1 MTVLAA
7 DTRQAPATAV
17 VVGDLIDALL
27 SDELVTI
34 APSPG
39 CTGGAERWVE
49 VPVGGGRWLGFRARP
64 AVFPQRWRFGRGPV
78 VVRDAAGNVS
88 GPLDAADV
96 VRALARPA
104 WAALDLVAADLG
116 EAPAAVREAAQ
127 AAPAVAAAVGDRVPD
142 LRTGERLAYLTDR
155 PFHPLG
161 RHKRGWTGADAAQW
175 GPHARRPFG
184 LAWWAVPRDLLT
196 TDAPETGPGL
206 AGFAELTDVLGAEE
220 RERLAAALQ
229 RAGVPG
235 GDHLAV
241 PVHPWQARR
250 LTESGR
256 VPDGVVPVAGDLG
269 GFWAT
274 ASLRTVVPVH
284 RSDLHLK
291 LPMGIAALGAGRQ
304 LPVRYLRNGDRAQ
317 DLLAAVAAHPALG
330 GRVHVCDESRWWT
343 AAAGELGAQLRRFPP
358 ALATATGTGTHGDPG
373 TTLVPLGAFAA
384 TVGGLLGPDPEA
396 TLTALTREVVRLGT
410 ISLAHGI
417 MPELHGQNVMVALRT
432 SDRSVAGLV
441 LRDHDAVRIHPPW
454 LRDAGWADP
463 DYVVDGRTPN
473 TLVAATPEALFG
485 WFQMLGV
492 HLGLYPVVRAAAAAG
507 ARGSAA
513 GDERYGWRVLA
524 GAAAAALDELD
535 ADPGTATSTS
545 TTGTGTSADGAVRV
559 RRATAVARRQLL
571 HAGSWPVK
579 RVLGPLLERGHTCGT
594 SMPSAVGAAP
604 NPLLGCAR

>member
-1 MTVLAA
+1 MPVLA
-7 DTRQAPATAV
+7 DTRQDPATAV

-88 GPLDAADV
+88 GPLDAVDV
-96 VRALARPA
+96 VRALARPT
-104 WAALDLVAADLG
+104 WAALDLVAADLRD
-116 EAPAAVREAAQ
+116 APAAGRQAAE
-127 AAPAVAAAVGDRVPD
+127 AAPAVAAAVGERGPD
-142 LRTGERLAYLTDR
+142 LRAGERLAALADR

-161 RHKRGWTGADAAQW
+161 RHKRGWSGADAAQW
-175 GPHARRPFG
+175 GPHSRRPFG

-196 TDAPETGPGL
+196 TGAPEAGTGPEAGTDL
-206 AGFAELTDVLGAEE
+206 ADLADVLGAEE

-229 RAGVPG
+229 RAGVAG
-235 GDHLAV
+235 GDRLAV
-241 PVHPWQARR
+241 PVHPWQARH
-250 LTESGR
+250 LTDAGR
-256 VPDGVVPVAGDLG
+256 RPDGVVPVADDLG

-291 LPMGIAALGAGRQ
+291 LAIGIAALGAGRQ

-317 DLLAAVAAHPALG
+317 GLLAAVAAHPALG

-343 AAAGELGAQLRRFPP
+343 AAGGELGAQLRRFPP
-358 ALATATGTGTHGDPG
+358 ALAPATLGDPDL
-373 TTLVPLGAFAA
+373 TLAPLGAFGA
-384 TVGGLLGPDPEA
+384 TVGGLLGPDPLA
-396 TLTALTREVVRLGT
+396 TLTALTREIVRFGT

-417 MPELHGQNVMVALRT
+417 MPELHGQNVMVAIRT

-454 LRDAGWADP
+454 LRDARLPDP
-463 DYVVDGRTPN
+463 GYVVDGRTPN

-492 HLGLYPVVRAAAAAG
+492 HLGLYPILRAATAG
-507 ARGSAA
+507 
-513 GDERYGWRVLA
+513 GDERGAWAVLA
-524 GAAAAALDELD
+524 GAAAGALDELD
-535 ADPGTATSTS
+535 DDADDANDIETANAAA
-545 TTGTGTSADGAVRV
+545 GPRV

-579 RVLGPLLERGHTCGT
+579 RILVPLLERGHTCGT